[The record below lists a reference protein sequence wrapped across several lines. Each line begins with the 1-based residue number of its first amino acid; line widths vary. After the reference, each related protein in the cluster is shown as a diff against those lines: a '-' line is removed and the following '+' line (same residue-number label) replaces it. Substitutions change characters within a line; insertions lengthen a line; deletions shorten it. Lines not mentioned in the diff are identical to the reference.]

1 MEKNVN
7 KTVEVKDEEVE
18 ALLNEYNKQAEME
31 GAHAYSEVY
40 HSDYSDSC
48 CCC

>member
-1 MEKNVN
+1 MEKNAN
-7 KTVEVKDEEVE
+7 KQVEVKDAEVE
-18 ALLNEYNKQAEME
+18 ALLNEYNDQAEAN